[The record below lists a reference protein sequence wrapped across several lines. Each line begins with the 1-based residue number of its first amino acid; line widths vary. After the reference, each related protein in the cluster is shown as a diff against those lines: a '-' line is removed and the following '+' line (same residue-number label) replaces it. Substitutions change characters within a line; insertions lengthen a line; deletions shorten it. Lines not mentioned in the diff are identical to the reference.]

1 MITILETNKPIFK
14 NQCNHRKKEYQFT
27 IVISKGKED
36 TSIGKRYYDVYLFKN
51 FEDVG
56 FPFEEMKVCLRYGD
70 EAAQYRS
77 LDFQSVMVSYLKYYD
92 VY

>member
-51 FEDVG
+51 FE
-56 FPFEEMKVCLRYGD
+56 EMKICLRYGD
-70 EAAQYRS
+70 ESAQYRS
-77 LDFQSVMVSYLKYYD
+77 LDFQSVMISYLKYYD